1 MFSFQKC
8 HLKMDKRSK
17 GKKILFVCERN
28 SAQSPFVSK
37 TYITSQRNFIHST
50 IQDGGALQPLPGKA
64 KEHDG
69 TKLDMLINVICL
81 AGSCWFLFS
90 MDSLPLQQLLVVG
103 IYSCCWSSFQAFSM
117 GTQVTSPGK
126 KAQDKEKVQEILM
139 VSWQFF
145 YFIKH
150 YANFSFQDNDNA
162 VN

>member
-8 HLKMDKRSK
+8 YLKMDKRSK

-81 AGSCWFLFS
+81 AAGSMSVFILNGFSPPATAPGCWDILLSLIILPGFLHGHPS
-90 MDSLPLQQLLVVG
+90 
-103 IYSCCWSSFQAFSM
+103 
-117 GTQVTSPGK
+117 
-126 KAQDKEKVQEILM
+126 
-139 VSWQFF
+139 
-145 YFIKH
+145 YFTG
-150 YANFSFQDNDNA
+150 
-162 VN
+162 